1 MSREERNYINNRIDQ
16 IKKAPITAAH
26 KEKKLNEIE
35 KALCLLAKGIITEEE
50 AIFLCA

>member
-1 MSREERNYINNRIDQ
+1 MTREERNYINNRIDQ

-35 KALCLLAKGIITEEE
+35 KALCLLAKGTITEEE
-50 AIFLCA
+50 AIVLCA